1 MVIFAAGI
9 GASTSKL
16 IGEKDVGRILTIVLL
31 QDTDDLNS
39 EYVGLSKVSTKVK
52 AKEDFCR
59 IANVPW
65 CSAPFGKEI
74 NLGFAIEKSTPRR
87 EVCRTRLYGTF
98 SLLQSNSNPVNQE
111 HAQIFLARAHL
122 LFILWLFFF
131 QLNQRMLYLVAIP
144 TIRLYFE
151 QILDPP
157 LSGPSCTTISLL
169 VVFDNAAFPDL
180 ADERTQSYSPTTS
193 NWE

>member
-59 IANVPW
+59 IANVP
-65 CSAPFGKEI
+65 
-74 NLGFAIEKSTPRR
+74 
-87 EVCRTRLYGTF
+87 
-98 SLLQSNSNPVNQE
+98 
-111 HAQIFLARAHL
+111 
-122 LFILWLFFF
+122 
-131 QLNQRMLYLVAIP
+131 
-144 TIRLYFE
+144 
-151 QILDPP
+151 
-157 LSGPSCTTISLL
+157 
-169 VVFDNAAFPDL
+169 
-180 ADERTQSYSPTTS
+180 
-193 NWE
+193 